1 MANVN
6 SSVTGLPCSC
16 KAAAEK
22 MASELAKEEAFAD
35 LSEDCCQKLTQL
47 EQVLSKETGE
57 NVALV
62 AYRM

>member
-6 SSVTGLPCSC
+6 STVTSLPCSC

-22 MASELAKEEAFAD
+22 MAAELAKEEAFAD
-35 LSEDCCQKLTQL
+35 LSEDCRQKLTQL
-47 EQVLSKETGE
+47 EHVLSKEIGE